1 MIYHNRSFTY
11 ELLESMPTNIKN
23 SSTVAYMN
31 FVTDL
36 LEYVHPHVVY
46 DKSVFIFFKKK
57 VWQEY
62 HHKKLGLQQLHQVD
76 LGRHSLTN
84 PKPAS
89 DDTLIWRHLMFANA
103 KGSIA
108 EKWIA

>member
-1 MIYHNRSFTY
+1 MSYHNRSFTY

-23 SSTVAYMN
+23 PSTVAYRN

-89 DDTLIWRHLMFANA
+89 ESAAGNQQNNCEEGPTAW
-103 KGSIA
+103 S
-108 EKWIA
+108 

>member
-1 MIYHNRSFTY
+1 MNYKNPCLLGMIYHNRSFTY

-23 SSTVAYMN
+23 PSTVAYRN

-57 VWQEY
+57 GVARISSQKAWFTTT
-62 HHKKLGLQQLHQVD
+62 
-76 LGRHSLTN
+76 S
-84 PKPAS
+84 S
-89 DDTLIWRHLMFANA
+89 
-103 KGSIA
+103 S
-108 EKWIA
+108 